1 MGRFHAVGISAASA
15 ASGAYICSLTAA
27 AGSGFKVRRIS
38 LGVYTTTAVTPTSQ
52 QIVIAAFRFTAAL
65 TGGTAVTANN
75 LDPNSPAPAA
85 VFKNTA
91 AGTALSAGT
100 VNTTPDFQLA
110 FNSQSAA
117 DLPWEQLEE
126 WIVSAGTGNGI
137 VLINQIAAIPTNH
150 IISAAVEWEE

>member
-1 MGRFHAVGISAASA
+1 MSRFHAVGISAASA

-27 AGSGFKVRRIS
+27 SASGFKVRRIS

-52 QIVIAAFRFTAAL
+52 QIVVAAYRFTAAL
-65 TGGTAVTANN
+65 TGGTTVASNK
-75 LDPNSPAPAA
+75 LDPNSPTAAA
-85 VFKNTA
+85 VFSNTA

-100 VNTTPDFQLA
+100 LASTPDYQLA

-126 WIVSAGTGNGI
+126 WVVSAGTGNGI
-137 VLINQIAAIPTNH
+137 VLINEIAAIPTNH
-150 IISAAVEWEE
+150 IITAALEWEE